1 MGGRTVGGGREGE
14 RAGVSD
20 PTEEARFAFCVF
32 VFVRERGGRKR
43 VRRTASGWA
52 GVRGMDGMG
61 STRGTRPVPGDAP
74 GGRRGG
80 FLSRV
85 PRVRRRSVRR
95 APSRARRGD
104 RGRRPRA
111 RTARGRALARATREG
126 AARDPGRRGRARER
140 HAEYARAPRVVRES
154 LAERGRDGERAARA
168 RSLRRGAEPASRGA
182 GHDARR
188 TDRAPRLAL
197 RSRSTTESP
206 LPPIERAARPRR
218 AWRGKSRARSR
229 TARSTLG
236 ARFARFRRCERASRD
251 ACARTSASGPDETA
265 DSAELSVSDALR
277 RLSRVQLMPG
287 TKLQLEHPA

>member
-1 MGGRTVGGGREGE
+1 MGWDRRGGPVPSRATHLEDVAEDFFRESRGFVGGPFGVPRRGR
-14 RAGVSD
+14 GV
-20 PTEEARFAFCVF
+20 E
-32 VFVRERGGRKR
+32 
-43 VRRTASGWA
+43 TA
-52 GVRGMDGMG
+52 
-61 STRGTRPVPGDAP
+61 GDAP
-74 GGRRGG
+74 ERER
-80 FLSRV
+80 
-85 PRVRRRSVRR
+85 
-95 APSRARRGD
+95 
-104 RGRRPRA
+104 
-111 RTARGRALARATREG
+111 REG
-126 AARDPGRRGRARER
+126 ARWRERRGREPRETRAGEVGRARAPR
-140 HAEYARAPRVVRES
+140 RVRAAPRVVRES

>member
-1 MGGRTVGGGREGE
+1 MRRP
-14 RAGVSD
+14 S
-20 PTEEARFAFCVF
+20 P
-32 VFVRERGGRKR
+32 RGGRAPDR
-43 VRRTASGWA
+43 TRSHQQFALLPRCVAERLSLRRLA
-52 GVRGMDGMG
+52 
-61 STRGTRPVPGDAP
+61 
-74 GGRRGG
+74 
-80 FLSRV
+80 
-85 PRVRRRSVRR
+85 
-95 APSRARRGD
+95 
-104 RGRRPRA
+104 
-111 RTARGRALARATREG
+111 ARGAPLALGIQRREG
-126 AARDPGRRGRARER
+126 ARWRERRGREPRETRAGEVGRARAPR
-140 HAEYARAPRVVRES
+140 RVRAAPRVVRES

-229 TARSTLG
+229 TGRSTLG

-265 DSAELSVSDALR
+265 DSVELSVSDALR

>member
-1 MGGRTVGGGREGE
+1 MRFRFRAREGRAEARTAYCVGMGGR
-14 RAGVSD
+14 
-20 PTEEARFAFCVF
+20 
-32 VFVRERGGRKR
+32 
-43 VRRTASGWA
+43 SG
-52 GVRGMDGMG
+52 DGMG

-126 AARDPGRRGRARER
+126 AARDPGRRGRTRASATPSTRGAARR
-140 HAEYARAPRVVRES
+140 SRIP
-154 LAERGRDGERAARA
+154 AERGRDGERAARA

-188 TDRAPRLAL
+188 TDRAPGSRYARVLQQNRPSR
-197 RSRSTTESP
+197 RSSAPRDRDGRGAESP
-206 LPPIERAARPRR
+206 ERARERRDRRSAR
-218 AWRGKSRARSR
+218 G
-229 TARSTLG
+229 
-236 ARFARFRRCERASRD
+236 SRD
-251 ACARTSASGPDETA
+251 SAGASARRGTRARTSASGPDETA